1 MKLVQFVP
9 WTNKNKYRIMTH
21 YKAVHVARK
30 LIEDGGKKALFRA
43 DFIIKW
49 FDITFNELN
58 DN

>member
-30 LIEDGGKKALFRA
+30 LIEDGGKKRYSAL
-43 DFIIKW
+43 IS
-49 FDITFNELN
+49 
-58 DN
+58 